1 MTLLDEKSAAAP
13 PAAPRPTAP
22 TGLAAW
28 IRDLGL
34 GMRFGAGGGR
44 EGWIRTALTAVG
56 VGLGVALLL
65 TAASVPH
72 MLQQRSDRSAARAA
86 NPLDPSSGGPASKSG
101 ASVLLA
107 DIETEFRGHVVE
119 GWLMR
124 ADGAHPVRPPG
135 VDRFPAPGEMVV
147 SPALKELLGSS
158 DGALLRERLPYRT
171 VGTIGTP
178 GLVSPN
184 DLVYYAGDDTLATG
198 PGTHRIA
205 GYGDRN
211 LAEEMPPILI
221 VLIIM
226 ICVVLLMPVAIFI
239 VTAVRFG
246 GDRRDR
252 RLAALRLVGTDIR
265 MTRRIAAGEAL
276 FGALLGVVT
285 GVAFFLVG
293 RQFVGRIEMWNV
305 SVFPADLVPDLR
317 LTALVVVAVPLTAVV
332 VTLGAMRAV
341 VVEPLGVIRN
351 GRSRGRRL
359 WWRLPLPFAGLAVL
373 GLTGKVDT
381 YGTVDPYPIAG
392 GAVLVLVGL
401 ALLLPWLV
409 EALVN
414 RLHGG
419 PVAWQLA
426 IRRLQLSS
434 GSASRAVSGI
444 TVAVAGAVAL
454 QMLTAAVADEFIK
467 VTEQD
472 STRAQFSSYSEKV
485 TRDGATRTVEALRAA
500 KGVTWAIGKINVY
513 VTHPG
518 DAKGAAGGE
527 GEVQRTTSLTVAD
540 CASLREMARIGSC
553 KDGDTFVS
561 HPAKNKELSLWVDKT
576 ARKGEDVVATS
587 GDLKKSVRWRL
598 PADARTVTARNTPL
612 GDETSGILATLGA
625 VDPSTL
631 PDATTET
638 HVRVDESV
646 EDVAEYVR
654 NAVAEVDRAARVSSL
669 TSVARDKKYAS
680 VQRGLQV
687 GGTATLLLI
696 AASMMVSQLEQ
707 LRERKRLLSVLVAF
721 GTRRST
727 LGWSVLWQTA
737 VPVVV
742 GLAVAVAGGIGL
754 GATLISM
761 LDKEVTDWWLF
772 LPMAGA
778 GGALILLVTLISLPP
793 LWRMMR
799 PEGLRTE

>member
-1 MTLLDEKSAAAP
+1 MTMLDEKNTVAP

-28 IRDLGL
+28 LRDLGL

-72 MLQQRSDRSAARAA
+72 MLQQRTDRSAGRAA
-86 NPLDPSSGGPASKSG
+86 SVVDASPGKPAPKSD
-101 ASVLLA
+101 ASVLLS
-107 DIETEFRGHVVE
+107 DVETEFRGHVVE
-119 GWLMR
+119 GRLMR
-124 ADGAHPVRPPG
+124 ADGAQPVRPPG
-135 VDRFPAPGEMVV
+135 VDRFPAAGEMVV
-147 SPALKELLGSS
+147 SPALKDLLGSS
-158 DGALLRERLPYRT
+158 DGALLKERLPYRT
-171 VGTIGTP
+171 VGTIADP
-178 GLVSPN
+178 GLVSPS
-184 DLVYYAGDDTLATG
+184 DLVYYAGNDTLVAG
-198 PGTHRIA
+198 HGAQRIA
-205 GYGDRN
+205 GYGDPGMG
-211 LAEEMPPILI
+211 EEMPPILI

-285 GVAFFLVG
+285 GVVFFFVA
-293 RQFVGRIEMWNV
+293 RQFIGGIEMWNV

-332 VTLGAMRAV
+332 VTLAAMRAV

-373 GLTGKVDT
+373 GLTGKVDP

-401 ALLLPWLV
+401 ALLLPWMV

-426 IRRLQLSS
+426 VRRLQLSS
-434 GSASRAVSGI
+434 GAASRAVSGI

-454 QMLTAAVADEFIK
+454 QMLTAAVGDEFIK
-467 VTEQD
+467 VTTQD
-472 STRAQFSSYSEKV
+472 ATRPQFSSYSEKV
-485 TRDGATRTVEALRAA
+485 TRDGATRIVEALRAA
-500 KGVTWAIGKINVY
+500 KGVKSAIGKVNAY

-518 DAKGAAGGE
+518 DAKDNP
-527 GEVQRTTSLTVAD
+527 EVQRTTSLTVAD
-540 CASLREMARIGSC
+540 CASLREMARIESC

-561 HPAKNKELSLWVDKT
+561 HPTKNKEMSQWIDRT
-576 ARKGEDVVATS
+576 ARKGEDVMVES
-587 GDLKKSVRWRL
+587 GSGEKSVRWTL
-598 PADARTVTARNTPL
+598 PADARTVTARDTAL

-631 PDATTET
+631 PDATTEA
-638 HVRVDESV
+638 HVRIDENV
-646 EDVAEYVR
+646 KDAAEYVR
-654 NAVAEVDRAARVSSL
+654 NAVAEVDPMARVSSL
-669 TSVARDKKYAS
+669 TSEARDRKYAS

-696 AASMMVSQLEQ
+696 AASMLVSQLEQ

-737 VPVVV
+737 VPVVI
-742 GLAVAVAGGIGL
+742 GLTVAVAGGLGL

-778 GGALILLVTLISLPP
+778 GGALILLITLVSLPP